1 MVNFLQDQEKK
12 RIEPFIG
19 PRPFELNKEDQER
32 FFGRD
37 NETDEIITLIYSHKI
52 VLVYAQSGAGKT
64 SIFNGQIIPELEKQ
78 GFEVFPQLE
87 LVSVQLIK

>member
-1 MVNFLQDQEKK
+1 MVDFLQDQEKK

-19 PRPFELNKEDQER
+19 PRPFGLNKEDQER

-52 VLVYAQSGAGKT
+52 V
-64 SIFNGQIIPELEKQ
+64 
-78 GFEVFPQLE
+78 
-87 LVSVQLIK
+87 